1 MPIYEYHC
9 TSCGKDFEK
18 MQSINNEERA
28 TECVYCG
35 KQAERK
41 VSVTSYHL
49 TGSGFYNTDKKL
61 LSRHAVHRAHAV
73 QAVPAIQ
80 KNNTISLLN
89 NKKAFLCY
97 KV

>member
-18 MQSINNEERA
+18 MQSINNEERV

-49 TGSGFYNTDKKL
+49 TGSGFYNTDKKAAQPCCPQG
-61 LSRHAVHRAHAV
+61 SCCAGGACHTE
-73 QAVPAIQ
+73 
-80 KNNTISLLN
+80 K
-89 NKKAFLCY
+89 
-97 KV
+97 

>member
-18 MQSINNEERA
+18 MQSINNEERV
-28 TECVYCG
+28 TECIYCG

-49 TGSGFYNTDKKL
+49 TGSGFYNTDKKAAQ
-61 LSRHAVHRAHAV
+61 SSCCPQGSCCAGGACHTE
-73 QAVPAIQ
+73 
-80 KNNTISLLN
+80 K
-89 NKKAFLCY
+89 
-97 KV
+97 

>member
-18 MQSINNEERA
+18 MQSINNDNRE
-28 TECVYCG
+28 TECIYCG

-49 TGSGFYNTDKKL
+49 TGSGFYNTDKNAAP
-61 LSRHAVHRAHAV
+61 SCCSTGSCCSGGACNIE
-73 QAVPAIQ
+73 Q
-80 KNNTISLLN
+80 
-89 NKKAFLCY
+89 
-97 KV
+97 